1 MKKLSI
7 IMAALIASLILCSCA
22 DNASEPVDK
31 PQDDIPLVTA
41 AEDITEAVTS
51 LEDVTEDAVSD
62 ETEPATEATTEPTT
76 EAVTTVTTA
85 ETAPKI
91 TTAATTAAPQTTP
104 TPATTPE
111 PTTASIAVEPA
122 SGKMYAVNS
131 VNVRSG
137 PDTGYQRLGHLDK
150 AEDVDITG
158 ICENGWYRIKFKG
171 GEGFVSGKYLSKDK
185 PAEVTTTVTTTAAA
199 TTAAPKTTAEKSETA
214 SQEKPETSGKTA
226 AEIGEEFMASV
237 KTVMNCP
244 QKFES
249 DWVSAEPHHPTKNG
263 KLKRITYYS
272 TTCEKNRTARVY
284 LPDCYDE
291 SKEYPVMYIL
301 HGYWGHDN
309 SMAEDEGCQ
318 NIIGKMIKAGEC
330 EEMIVV
336 FPDIFASKT
345 KDSCDA
351 MNDENNRAYD
361 NCLNDITKDLM
372 PYIEKNYSC
381 KTGREN
387 TAIFGFSMGG
397 REAIAM
403 GFKYPEKFGY
413 IGASCPAPGVQ
424 DVVPE
429 DKMYYKEGYE
439 PYLFMICA
447 AGDDQVVW
455 TTPQSYHD
463 IFTKHKLTHV
473 WWTVDKSW
481 HGGPANHS
489 MAYNFAKYAFKA
501 K

>member
-1 MKKLSI
+1 MKKLTVI
-7 IMAALIASLILCSCA
+7 LAAVTASLIMCSCA
-22 DNASEPVDK
+22 EKASEPVDK
-31 PQDDIPLVTA
+31 PQSDVPQVTSAVETVSEEPQKDDPETVA
-41 AEDITEAVTS
+41 AEEEPVSEETTS
-51 LEDVTEDAVSD
+51 Q
-62 ETEPATEATTEPTT
+62 TEPVA
-76 EAVTTVTTA
+76 EAVTTTA
-85 ETAPKI
+85 ASE
-91 TTAATTAAPQTTP
+91 TTAATTTVPETTAAPETTP
-104 TPATTPE
+104 ITTVTTPE
-111 PTTASIAVEPA
+111 PTTALISVEPA
-122 SGKMYAVNS
+122 SGMMYAVNS

-137 PDTGYQRLGHLDK
+137 PGTGYQRLGHLDR
-150 AEDVDITG
+150 AEVVNITG
-158 ICENGWYRIKFKG
+158 ICENGWYRIKFEG

-185 PAEVTTTVTTTAAA
+185 PAEVTTAVTTAVPSTKA
-199 TTAAPKTTAEKSETA
+199 TDEQTA
-214 SQEKPETSGKTA
+214 SSEKPDASDKTA

-249 DWVSAEPHHPTKNG
+249 DWSPNEPHHPTKNG
-263 KLKRITYYS
+263 KLNRITYYS
-272 TTCEKNRTARVY
+272 TTCKKNRTARVY
-284 LPDCYDE
+284 LPDCYDKN
-291 SKEYPVMYIL
+291 KEYPVMYIL

-318 NIIGKMIKAGEC
+318 NIIGKMIKAGEG

-336 FPDIFASKT
+336 FPDIFASET
-345 KDSCDA
+345 KDVCDG

-381 KTGREN
+381 KTGRDN
-387 TAIFGFSMGG
+387 TAVFGFSMGG

-429 DKMYYKEGYE
+429 NKMYYKDGYE

-455 TTPQSYHD
+455 STPQSYHD